1 MFNKEPKIDRREQE
15 EILESMPV
23 AGGRNARAIMGVRDY
38 VALDRKYR
46 DNFAKNGKANHPD
59 AVKNGISQQ
68 GYVTDVYVQAMRDQ
82 LADVTEAFLDNGVKL
97 YIPWNEI
104 ASVRFTKYQGEYP
117 HKDHMNCSFF
127 PYVPMAADLDVRKIE
142 PAEDPSRDRFNESR
156 YGSKTPGVP
165 TDWVPVE
172 SGAWPIQGRY
182 EGWGEIFAATTNAI
196 KDLMKKRGTSGL
208 EIVGM
213 RVQPLGVGISVYDQL
228 DLGMIVGNVAVD
240 IAYDGRGFGG
250 EGMDI
255 LVPEKEDRLSEL
267 ERKIKTKAKNR

>member
-1 MFNKEPKIDRREQE
+1 
-15 EILESMPV
+15 
-23 AGGRNARAIMGVRDY
+23 
-38 VALDRKYR
+38 
-46 DNFAKNGKANHPD
+46 
-59 AVKNGISQQ
+59 
-68 GYVTDVYVQAMRDQ
+68 MRDQ
-82 LADVTEAFLDNGVKL
+82 LADVLETFLDNGIKL
-97 YIPWNEI
+97 YIPWDEV
-104 ASVRFTKYQGEYP
+104 ASVRFTKYQDEYP
-117 HKDHMNCSFF
+117 HKDHMTCSFF
-127 PYVPMAADLDVRKIE
+127 PYVPMVADLDVRKIE
-142 PAEDPSRDRFNESR
+142 RVEDPTRDRFNERR

-165 TDWVPVE
+165 TDWVPAE
-172 SGAWPIQGRY
+172 SGAWPLHGRY
-182 EGWGEIFAATTNAI
+182 EGWGEIFVATTNSI

-250 EGMDI
+250 EGMNI